1 MTSTK
6 RMKGLN
12 EGQEG
17 AGGKKVETPKSPV
30 LQVPTDGPASV
41 VSLVSV
47 LACENIAEP
56 KTESGYRMGS
66 HHFCPLLGILFK
78 FVLFISLGWPSLQ
91 GGAPPP

>member
-56 KTESGYRMGS
+56 KTESG
-66 HHFCPLLGILFK
+66 
-78 FVLFISLGWPSLQ
+78 
-91 GGAPPP
+91 

>member
-1 MTSTK
+1 
-6 RMKGLN
+6 MKGLN

-56 KTESGYRMGS
+56 KSESG
-66 HHFCPLLGILFK
+66 
-78 FVLFISLGWPSLQ
+78 
-91 GGAPPP
+91 